1 MHTFH
6 SKMSLRKKLILT
18 SILCLMLPTI
28 LMLNITNVYS
38 KWIIREH
45 SQESATQS
53 LTIIQSQIRAILE
66 EMISVSNF
74 IQFDAEIKTLLDIA
88 KDDPTA
94 AKRLTTRLEQIAGEK
109 SDLKITLLLEDG
121 RAYSDYSFYDFQPKL
136 FFEKQWFSGM
146 SKLSP
151 FETLFL
157 GAEQNYLPPQSA
169 DQQYVIIT
177 ARAIMEDVSRSPY
190 AYLIVSRTEN
200 TIRELFTDF
209 KEDIYLLDGQ
219 NRILSNRNDELI
231 GQSFDSILDTKALK
245 SPSIIHANGE
255 NQLYISM
262 PVRFSDWRLVSV
274 ARYEQ
279 LTEKLNGIS
288 RSGILFQ
295 ILLAVSFLIALT
307 YLLQRFTKPVKVL
320 GQVAK
325 KVEGGNLT
333 IRSNIRGSDE
343 VGSLGRSFDKMLDQI
358 QRTLDQVQ
366 IEQELK
372 RRAELSLLQAQIH
385 PHFLFNVLSS
395 IRMQLLMKQDEE
407 NAELIGSLS
416 SLLRATISKK
426 DEFITLYAEL
436 ETVKDYIELM
446 NFTMRHPIEIK
457 MNIKEELLLETMPRF
472 IFQPIIENAYK
483 HAFSSKGGIIA
494 IRIER
499 IEPIEH
505 MGSMNCHD
513 KNKFML
519 KIEIE
524 DNGRGMK
531 AADLEALQQRLEL
544 QTWEIINVSLAEDQ
558 QQSTGIGLS
567 NVYDRLKLIFGEQFE
582 MTIRSQDQQGTCVTL
597 MLPLQ
602 TGKEDYHV

>member
-1 MHTFH
+1 MHNFLR
-6 SKMSLRKKLILT
+6 KMSLRKKLIMT

-53 LTIIQSQIRAILE
+53 LAIIQSQIRAILE

-74 IQFDAEIKTLLDIA
+74 IQFDAEIKTLLDLA

-157 GAEQNYLPPQSA
+157 GAEQNYLPPKSA

-200 TIRELFTDF
+200 TIRELFADF

-219 NRILSNRNDELI
+219 NRILSNRKDELI
-231 GQSFDSILDTKALK
+231 GQNFDSILDTKELE

-262 PVRFSDWRLVSV
+262 PVKFSDWRLVSV

-288 RSGILFQ
+288 RSGILVQ

-395 IRMQLLMKQDEE
+395 IRMQLLIKQDEE

-436 ETVKDYIELM
+436 ETIKDYVELM
-446 NFTMRHPIEIK
+446 NFTMRHPIEVK
-457 MNIKEELLLETMPRF
+457 MNVKEELWLEMIPRF

-483 HAFSSKGGIIA
+483 HAFGSKGGIIV
-494 IRIER
+494 IRVEQ
-499 IEPIEH
+499 IEPIRHKE
-505 MGSMNCHD
+505 SMSFNE
-513 KNKFML
+513 KNKVML

-524 DNGRGMK
+524 DHGRGMK

-544 QTWEIINVSLAEDQ
+544 QTWEIINVSLADDQ

-567 NVYDRLKLIFGEQFE
+567 NVYDRLKLIFGEQFD